1 VSVLVCVCVLA
12 CMCASAAC
20 VHACVCVRVSLT
32 VLTQQLS
39 GDINTL
45 SVTFSVSSDLT
56 TNATSRLSMLVV
68 AIQGLVK
75 TESEDSN
82 EFAAIVRHNTPMDS
96 AVWKKE
102 PGALYVRLND
112 TLLGQTPYAM
122 SFKVKNSLVAQ
133 SAVVPTIAI
142 GKLLLTPEGNLA
154 FTSDSLLP
162 AVDMHGAEGVAAPL
176 KVFANFTV
184 LRLGQS
190 TASFSAVNTLTLTI
204 ATKYGFTLDP
214 SVKLTLSGLI
224 GSITPSGRL
233 QVQSQGIRPEDVV
246 AHWNQTTGT
255 LIYHVNVGNHSLAAE
270 ENLILKFNL
279 TNQARPQSSPV
290 VRFWAANISPI
301 WTTVDKSADLEAPL
315 EVAGI
320 VSASLTQSTPS
331 QNVSNTLT
339 ATILLQTLLPAQ
351 SLLVISGVTGAA
363 TTDNE
368 NMPISVYR
376 YNATD
381 TPQWSQLAGAS
392 SPFTTTAAWSQT
404 LGELRF
410 EVLTPTEPLTSY
422 SISWVIQN
430 PKSRQTTPG
439 NIRISGEGPV
449 SMAPIIPDAGIDHEK
464 PMAINGLEA
473 TLLQSEVSIES
484 VNDLSLTVETAMGL
498 YATTLVTL
506 SGLAGSEPVKFNQIT
521 EDTLCFLPAICEFP
535 VSVSPSDGRWSE
547 VAQWRRVII
556 NNLVEVH
563 LILRVLE
570 DVPPGVRYVIKF
582 QFRNGAVAQRSP
594 KLFMGCC
601 CASSL
606 TPELVQPGS
615 LDKLKAPLLIAGSS
629 AANISQSS
637 GGQGERNTITL
648 RLSFNLDLLLTDPET
663 VIVVSGL
670 VGSRT
675 ASSDSIPVTCSGS
688 IPGAVYIQNAIWK
701 ATRTRG
707 TLTMSLREEVQAE
720 EVLTCN
726 FELLNPLSLQPA
738 PEVRVQLTGAITGL
752 LRSTRAIST
761 PHAYS

>member
-1 VSVLVCVCVLA
+1 MSLYVFMFLHVCVSLRVCTHAYA
-12 CMCASAAC
+12 CLFHSASAQ
-20 VHACVCVRVSLT
+20 T
-32 VLTQQLS
+32 NFS

-56 TNATSRLSMLVV
+56 KNATSRLSMLVV

-75 TESEDSN
+75 TESVDSN
-82 EFAAIVRHNTPMDS
+82 EFSAIIRHNLPIDS
-96 AVWKKE
+96 AVWKKG
-102 PGALYVRLND
+102 PGVLYVRLND
-112 TLLGQTPYAM
+112 TLLGNTPYAL

-142 GKLLLTPEGNLA
+142 GKLLLTPKGELA

-162 AVDMHGAEGVAAPL
+162 AVDMHGAEGEAAPL

-204 ATKYGFTLDP
+204 ATKHGFTLDP
-214 SVKLTLSGLI
+214 SVKLTLSGLT

-233 QVQSQGIRPEDVV
+233 QVQSKKIRPEDVV
-246 AHWNQTTGT
+246 AHWNQTAGS
-255 LIYHVNVGNHSLAAE
+255 LINYFMGNHSLAAE
-270 ENLILKFNL
+270 EHLVLKFNL
-279 TNQARPQSSPV
+279 TNQARPQSAPL
-290 VRFWAANISPI
+290 VRFCAANISPI
-301 WTTVDKSADLEAPL
+301 WTTVDKSGGLEAAL

-339 ATILLQTLLPAQ
+339 ASILLQTLLPAQ
-351 SLLVISGVTGAA
+351 SVLVISGVKGAA
-363 TTDNE
+363 NSDDQD
-368 NMPISVYR
+368 MPISVYR
-376 YNATD
+376 YNALD
-381 TPQWSQLAGAS
+381 TPQWSLLAGAS
-392 SPFTTTAAWSQT
+392 SPFKTTATWSQT
-404 LGELRF
+404 LGELRL
-410 EVLTPTEPLTSY
+410 EVLTPTEPLTNY
-422 SISWVIQN
+422 TISWVLRN
-430 PKSRQTTPG
+430 PTSRHTTPG
-439 NIRISGEGPV
+439 NIRIWGEGPV
-449 SMAPIIPDAGIDHEK
+449 TMAPIIPDTGVDREK

-473 TLLQSEVSIES
+473 TLLQSEASIES
-484 VNDLSLTVETAMGL
+484 VNNLMLTVETALGL

-506 SGLAGSEPVKFNQIT
+506 SGLSGSEPVKFNQIA
-521 EDTLCFLPAICEFP
+521 EDTSCFPPAICEFP

-547 VAQWRRVII
+547 VAGWRRVMV
-556 NNLVEVH
+556 NNRLEVH
-563 LILRVLE
+563 FILRVLE

-582 QFRNGAVAQRSP
+582 QFRNGAVAQTSP

-606 TPELVQPGS
+606 TPELVQAAAVGFN
-615 LDKLKAPLLIAGSS
+615 APLMIAGSS

-637 GGQGERNTITL
+637 GGQGERNTIAL
-648 RLSFNLDLLLTDPET
+648 RLSFNLALPLTDPET

-675 ASSDSIPVTCSGS
+675 PSSDSIPVTCSGS
-688 IPGAVYIQNAIWK
+688 IPGAIYIRNAVWK
-701 ATRTRG
+701 STRTRG
-707 TLTMSLREEVQAE
+707 TLTMSLREELQAE

-761 PHAYS
+761 PHVHS